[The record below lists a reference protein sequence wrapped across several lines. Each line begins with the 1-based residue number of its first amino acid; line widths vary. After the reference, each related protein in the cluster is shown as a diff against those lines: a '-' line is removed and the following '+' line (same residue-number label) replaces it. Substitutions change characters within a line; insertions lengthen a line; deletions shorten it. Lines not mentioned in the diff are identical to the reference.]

1 MDESVIMCVL
11 TPFINNNYPHPP
23 PPHLSL
29 YARPPLQG
37 SLTAFL
43 KGESHEIWTGYYNV
57 FSLFDSE
64 RHIVPDTSGV
74 QKKHVLYGPQVQS
87 YFLKGDQV

>member
-23 PPHLSL
+23 LPPF
-29 YARPPLQG
+29 PPLQG

-43 KGESHEIWTGYYNV
+43 KGESHEIWSGYYNV
-57 FSLFDSE
+57 FSLFESE
-64 RHIVPDTSGV
+64 RHIVPDTSEY
-74 QKKHVLYGPQVQS
+74 KKICLYGPQVQS
-87 YFLKGDQV
+87 YFRC